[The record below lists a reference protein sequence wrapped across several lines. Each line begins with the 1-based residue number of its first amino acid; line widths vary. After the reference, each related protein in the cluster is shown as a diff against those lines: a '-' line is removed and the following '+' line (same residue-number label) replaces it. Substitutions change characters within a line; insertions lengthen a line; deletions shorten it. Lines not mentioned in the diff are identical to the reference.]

1 MTYQIPGQIEL
12 PGGGIHG
19 VGTGERS
26 LIIPQ
31 QKLKGPIKSN
41 AASHTKFV
49 GQAQLN
55 LRQQLEAERYTQGQQ
70 HSNFPKETQLYF

>member
-31 QKLKGPIKSN
+31 QKLKGPIKGN

-49 GQAQLN
+49 GQA
-55 LRQQLEAERYTQGQQ
+55 
-70 HSNFPKETQLYF
+70 